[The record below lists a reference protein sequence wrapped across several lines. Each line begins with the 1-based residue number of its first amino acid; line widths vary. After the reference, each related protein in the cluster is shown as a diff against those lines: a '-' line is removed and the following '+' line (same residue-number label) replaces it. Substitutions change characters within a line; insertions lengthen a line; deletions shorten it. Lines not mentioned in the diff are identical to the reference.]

1 MLALGLSAIAHKY
14 GAHPVYED
22 AQEYSLANK
31 RALLLTTSE
40 AVLEGREETSGSP
53 QTWAFRTICEPSP
66 WNLHLDHRSDQP
78 DALQE
83 KPRR

>member
-1 MLALGLSAIAHKY
+1 MLALGMLSPGLPTIAHKY

-31 RALLLTTSE
+31 RALLITTSE

-53 QTWAFRTICEPSP
+53 QTSAF
-66 WNLHLDHRSDQP
+66 
-78 DALQE
+78 
-83 KPRR
+83 

>member
-1 MLALGLSAIAHKY
+1 MLALGMLSLGLPTIAHKY

-31 RALLLTTSE
+31 RALLITTSE

-53 QTWAFRTICEPSP
+53 QTSAFLELSANHNPRICI
-66 WNLHLDHRSDQP
+66 
-78 DALQE
+78 
-83 KPRR
+83 